1 MHHSPNLL
9 TFNHFQVII
18 CFCWGLCVTNKFLFF
33 QGLSCGPSGYF
44 LLHGLERIIRLLLS
58 LGSLLCLGPSPTS
71 ERSLIMRLPQWEHKQ
86 KISPDAV
93 FICKYMYICETLSI
107 YVYMYV
113 YLYKFMFWF
122 LRRISIFCY
131 LTIGSCL
138 LLTCLLPPSW
148 SAIHTFTPPPE
159 TKGQILKI
167 IHRKFGKSF
176 TKPLMLEVPAV
187 WKERPCNSS
196 PMWLMVLDWSCLN
209 FTFQDVSCLI
219 EYPPT
224 TMERPCLFCWQ
235 IYLQM
240 LDFASPS

>member
-1 MHHSPNLL
+1 MKKRCKHSHTKPSHVQIVLFSYYVCRDAKNYSSMQRCKSLMHHSPNLL

-113 YLYKFMFWF
+113 YLYKFMF
-122 LRRISIFCY
+122 
-131 LTIGSCL
+131 
-138 LLTCLLPPSW
+138 
-148 SAIHTFTPPPE
+148 
-159 TKGQILKI
+159 
-167 IHRKFGKSF
+167 
-176 TKPLMLEVPAV
+176 
-187 WKERPCNSS
+187 
-196 PMWLMVLDWSCLN
+196 
-209 FTFQDVSCLI
+209 
-219 EYPPT
+219 
-224 TMERPCLFCWQ
+224 
-235 IYLQM
+235 
-240 LDFASPS
+240 